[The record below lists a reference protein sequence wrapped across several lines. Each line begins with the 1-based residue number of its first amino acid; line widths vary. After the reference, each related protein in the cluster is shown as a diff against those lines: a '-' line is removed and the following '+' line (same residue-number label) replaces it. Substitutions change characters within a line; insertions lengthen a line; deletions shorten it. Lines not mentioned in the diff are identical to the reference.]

1 MALTA
6 GTATAQGV
14 WITVP
19 SMPAAPSAL
28 GGATANCPEGLQGKC
43 VYAVP
48 GTGIPAD
55 LAAYSPAVNTW
66 ATLPAVK
73 PPPRY
78 VFRGPAMGPLA
89 SGPGM
94 TVSPLSN
101 E

>member
-73 PPPRY
+73 PPPVMFFVVLQWGRWPP
-78 VFRGPAMGPLA
+78 GP
-89 SGPGM
+89 
-94 TVSPLSN
+94 V
-101 E
+101 